1 MIYLIYSKDKEIINK
16 YIEKLKIQE
25 NIDNNSIINYTITDD
40 VFDLIEE
47 CNTLGLFSN
56 RKLIIAEST
65 TLFSTKGKEIVELTN
80 YLNNYNKN
88 VILVFVCYL
97 EKLDT
102 RKKIYKKINEIGT
115 IKNLVKDNDYLINL
129 IKENLEDYTLKDIN
143 YFISIV
149 GNDIN
154 NLLNELE
161 KLKNYKI
168 KEKEITNQDIDYLC
182 EQSFEEEIFSLTDA
196 IVKSDTE
203 KAIKLYK
210 FFLTKSYDVTQ
221 MIALIASQFRFLLQ
235 VKLLYNKNKTND
247 EIAKILQVHPYR
259 VKLAIQNNYY
269 YTTDLL
275 CDYLLKLFEL
285 DKRIKL
291 GSIDKNTFFELF
303 ILNKNI

>member
-16 YIEKLKIQE
+16 YIENLKIQE

-40 VFDLIEE
+40 VFELVEE

-88 VILVFVCYL
+88 VILVFVCYS

-102 RKKIYKKINEIGT
+102 RKKLYKKINEIGT
-115 IKNLVKDNDYLINL
+115 IKSLVKDNNYLINL
-129 IKENLEDYTLKDIN
+129 IKENLDDYTLKDIN
-143 YFISIV
+143 YFISVV

-168 KEKEITNQDIDYLC
+168 NEKEITNQDIDYLC
-182 EQSFEEEIFSLTDA
+182 EHSFEEEIFSLTDA
-196 IVKSDTE
+196 IVKSDTA

-235 VKLLYNKNKTND
+235 VKLLYNQNKTND